1 MDGLPK
7 LTAKELKS
15 QQARERYTALSVE
28 EKAALVQRNPE
39 NRERKNSASTS
50 GTDVAAIVYDVS
62 PIDHYAN
69 FPNSVRKHILF
80 VIFVLMDAEVRNSLF
95 KEPVLHD
102 AIKIGVNFRN
112 QELLQPAEQNNAPGE
127 PEVVIVEDDEV
138 VIEPLPKKKRTGNK
152 G

>member
-1 MDGLPK
+1 MDGLSK
-7 LTAKELKS
+7 LTANELKS
-15 QQARERYTALSVE
+15 QRARERYTALSVE
-28 EKAALVQRNPE
+28 EKGALVQRNLE

-50 GTDVAAIVYDVS
+50 GTDVAAIVSDVG

-69 FPNSVRKHILF
+69 FPNSVRKSL
-80 VIFVLMDAEVRNSLF
+80 LMDAEVRNSLF

-102 AIKIGVNFRN
+102 AIKIGVNFWN

-127 PEVVIVEDDEV
+127 PKVVIVEDDEV
-138 VIEPLPKKKRTGNK
+138 VIEPLPKKEHTSNK

>member
-1 MDGLPK
+1 MCLYPRLYILAIDGLSK
-7 LTAKELKS
+7 LTANELKS
-15 QQARERYTALSVE
+15 QRARERYTALSVE
-28 EKAALVQRNPE
+28 EKGALVQRNPE

-50 GTDVAAIVYDVS
+50 GT
-62 PIDHYAN
+62 
-69 FPNSVRKHILF
+69 
-80 VIFVLMDAEVRNSLF
+80 EVRNSLF

-138 VIEPLPKKKRTGNK
+138 VIEPLPKKEHTGNK